1 MIPPEARAAFEQ
13 EMRDGMVD
21 WQMHLYGGVVHSF
34 TNVEADKRNNPA
46 MRYSEAADKESWA
59 AMQELFTATLMA

>member
-1 MIPPEARAAFEQ
+1 
-13 EMRDGMVD
+13 
-21 WQMHLYGGVVHSF
+21 VHSF
-34 TNVEADKRNNPA
+34 TNTEADKRNNPA